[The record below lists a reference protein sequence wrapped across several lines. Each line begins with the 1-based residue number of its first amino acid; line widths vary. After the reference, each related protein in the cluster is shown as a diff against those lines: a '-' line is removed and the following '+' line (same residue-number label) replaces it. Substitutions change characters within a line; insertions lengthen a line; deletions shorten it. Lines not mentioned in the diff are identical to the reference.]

1 MFKSPEG
8 VPGSGKLDGVLPSA
22 PAPPPAAA
30 VAAVALSTLF
40 K

>member
-22 PAPPPAAA
+22 PPPAAA
-30 VAAVALSTLF
+30 VAVALSTLF